1 MTIYTQDAPAL
12 DRRTLLDIPADA
24 GDVFGAAFE
33 SAFSTNPSSSIVRM
47 EELRQAEEGR
57 GFTNDSD
64 SIVVQ
69 PRLEPD
75 TPLLSAEDARAR
87 VAESGLDI
95 KVPDQGIRQGALE
108 ILIDRHRAQAAR
120 QQIMARAGSGTMPAQ
135 IAASLGASLLDPL
148 NIASAFVPVVGE
160 ARYANLLARAASPLG
175 RAGVRAGVGAL
186 EGAVGAA
193 IIEPL
198 PLLAAAQDQT
208 DYGLSDSLANIA
220 LGGLLGGGLH
230 TVGGAISDALKR
242 RVVSE
247 LDTQPSVAAAIRPEP
262 TARRQIDYG
271 RLFDD
276 DPDVA
281 LRQSLARGLEADQAN
296 LYQAARSQAIE
307 EIRPSLVS
315 ERVGNVADLRAE
327 LTRLEA
333 RAQEL
338 PDTFKARAK
347 EFQGP
352 RVSRKQAERMARDAI
367 ATEGE
372 QISVRREQIN
382 AELERNRSGEMARQD
397 IAALNRGEVPER
409 LAGRV
414 EARASQ
420 IMEGYRQRPLGAAVK
435 TARQVAEESD
445 WTIRDAA
452 LRTAVSQAMTGR
464 DIAVADLFDLQNP
477 AKAAQA
483 MDNLRRPQERRVDP
497 EGAAESRRI
506 DELKSTDDLE
516 DARQALADDEA
527 LSREILDQLPENQR
541 AMVEAIG
548 REEFALAD
556 AEAAKAEK
564 YSKAY
569 RAAALCE
576 IGRG

>member
-12 DRRTLLDIPADA
+12 DRRTLLDIPADT

-57 GFTNDSD
+57 GLTNDSD

-95 KVPDQGIRQGALE
+95 KVPDQGIRQGALD

-160 ARYANLLARAASPLG
+160 ARYANMLARAASPLG

-307 EIRPSLVS
+307 EIRTSLVS

-338 PDTFKARAK
+338 PETFKARAK

-420 IMEGYRQRPLGAAVK
+420 IMEGYRRSLGAAVK

-527 LSREILDQLPENQR
+527 LSREILDQLPEDQR
-541 AMVEAIG
+541 AMVEAMG